1 MRLLRVALLPTS
13 IRPDPKGVCAI
24 VDVIRACTTLTTI
37 ATIPH
42 SRTFI
47 ASNIQTAR
55 AAAEAIGPQAILAGE
70 RGGIAPDGFS
80 YGNSPLEFASKD
92 LTDRTIVLS
101 TTNGTYAIE
110 QWAGSQRT
118 YIGCL
123 RNAGAVAG
131 RLLREPTGCLTV
143 VCAGRDGHLAID
155 DVYTAGAIVSHI
167 TRADADLTLDEAALT
182 ALHVWQ
188 AYEDSEQALSSSES
202 AQLLKAVGHFDD
214 VAFCAEEDV
223 SVMVPEVGPGGHI
236 HVWSD

>member
-24 VDVIRACTTLTTI
+24 VDVIRASTTLTTI

-80 YGNSPLEFASKD
+80 YGNSPLEFAPKD

-101 TTNGTYAIE
+101 TT
-110 QWAGSQRT
+110 
-118 YIGCL
+118 IGPWL
-123 RNAGAVAG
+123 WHKPNIFPVML
-131 RLLREPTGCLTV
+131 LLRACQPHPR
-143 VCAGRDGHLAID
+143 GRVPQCRSLAKC
-155 DVYTAGAIVSHI
+155 
-167 TRADADLTLDEAALT
+167 RRRRR
-182 ALHVWQ
+182 
-188 AYEDSEQALSSSES
+188 S
-202 AQLLKAVGHFDD
+202 AT
-214 VAFCAEEDV
+214 
-223 SVMVPEVGPGGHI
+223 
-236 HVWSD
+236 

>member
-1 MRLLRVALLPTS
+1 MRLLRVAMLPTS

-24 VDVIRACTTLTTI
+24 VDVIRASTTLTTI
-37 ATIPH
+37 AATPH

-47 ASNIQTAR
+47 ASTIQTAR

-70 RGGIAPDGFS
+70 RGGVAPDGFS
-80 YGNSPLEFASKD
+80 YGNSPLEFATTD
-92 LTDRTIVLS
+92 LTDRTVVLS

-123 RNAGAVAG
+123 RNARAVAG
-131 RLLREPTGCLTV
+131 RLLSEPTDSLTI
-143 VCAGRDGHLAID
+143 VCAGRDGQLAID

-167 TRADADLTLDEAALT
+167 ARTDADLNLDEAALT

-188 AYEDSEQALSSSES
+188 AYKDSEQALSSSES
-202 AQLLKAVGHFDD
+202 AQLLKAVEHFDD

-223 SVMVPEVGPGGHI
+223 SVVVPEVGPDGHI
-236 HVWSD
+236 HVWPD